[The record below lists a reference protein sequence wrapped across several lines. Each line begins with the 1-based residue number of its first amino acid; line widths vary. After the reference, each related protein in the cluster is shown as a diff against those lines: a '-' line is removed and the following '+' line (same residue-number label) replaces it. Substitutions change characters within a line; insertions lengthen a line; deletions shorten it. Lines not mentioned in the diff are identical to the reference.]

1 MAAFSVPLSSLC
13 VSTMTSMVLAPSTGP
28 ADAVI
33 SVPPQ
38 IPDQA
43 LSPDVPP
50 SFLSGFRVDGAP
62 ELEVVFGDSESYK
75 QHVDRFFALDEA
87 MDRTRSSFQKNV
99 QAAQAAL
106 GRGRGRG
113 GGGKAGKKCPVDK
126 VARAYYGARRDGES
140 YRALGSELESEHA
153 LVIQLDDMGETAA
166 LTPDYRWKVKQVTG
180 RYRRAVVDLKEMRVS
195 FLVQLGGELKHKGC
209 RGAELI
215 KRAGELVAS
224 GAPPDDSAEA
234 SEPEL
239 PVIPPRVK
247 PGEEPKPVVPATTV
261 TFYVDNRACPGSQAV
276 FLDGALLGEVP
287 ARSKSAFQ
295 ALAGHHALCLI
306 GQGSNARCGDPGT
319 LRSAFLH
326 DGWSIGLHC
335 AK

>member
-1 MAAFSVPLSSLC
+1 VVAA
-13 VSTMTSMVLAPSTGP
+13 
-28 ADAVI
+28 
-33 SVPPQ
+33 PPE

-50 SFLSGFRVDGAP
+50 SFLSGFRVEGAP

-99 QAAQAAL
+99 QGAQAAL
-106 GRGRGRG
+106 G
-113 GGGKAGKKCPVDK
+113 GKGKKCPVDG

-140 YRALGSELESEHA
+140 YRALGAELEGGARRHRRGSTTWA
-153 LVIQLDDMGETAA
+153 RQRR

-180 RYRRAVVDLKEMRVS
+180 RYRRAVVDLKEMRIA
-195 FLVQLGGELKHKGC
+195 FLVELGSELKHRGCKG
-209 RGAELI
+209 AVLI
-215 KRAGELVAS
+215 KRAGEAGRHRRTGRAAS
-224 GAPPDDSAEA
+224 RGGRGRGAAAGQAGRPA
-234 SEPEL
+234 
-239 PVIPPRVK
+239 
-247 PGEEPKPVVPATTV
+247 KPVVPATTV
-261 TFYVDNRACPGSQAV
+261 TFYGRQSSLPGAEQV

-287 ARSKSAFQ
+287 AKSKSAFQ

-306 GQGSNARCGDPGT
+306 GSESNSALRRPGT
-319 LRSAFLH
+319 LRNAFLH

-335 AK
+335 MK

>member
-28 ADAVI
+28 ADAV
-33 SVPPQ
+33 VAAPPEV
-38 IPDQA
+38 PDQA

-50 SFLSGFRVDGAP
+50 SFLSGFRVEGAP

-87 MDRTRSSFQKNV
+87 MDRTRSSFQRNV
-99 QAAQAAL
+99 QGALAAL
-106 GRGRGRG
+106 GS
-113 GGGKAGKKCPVDK
+113 KGKKCPVDQ

-140 YRALGSELESEHA
+140 YRALGSELEGEHG
-153 LVIQLDDMGETAA
+153 VITQLDDMGETAA
-166 LTPDYRWKVKQVTG
+166 LTPDYRWKVKQVSG
-180 RYRRAVVDLKEMRVS
+180 RYRRAVVDLKEMRVE
-195 FLVQLGGELKHKGC
+195 FLVQLGGELKHRGC
-209 RGAELI
+209 RGAELV

-224 GAPPDDSAEA
+224 GTPAEPP
-234 SEPEL
+234 PEEVAVAV
-239 PVIPPRVK
+239 PVPPRVR
-247 PGEEPKPVVPATTV
+247 PGEQPRPVVPATTV
-261 TFYVDNRACPGSQAV
+261 TFYVDNQACPGAQQV

-287 ARSKSAFQ
+287 ARSRSAFQ

-306 GQGSNARCGDPGT
+306 GAESNTRCGDPGT
-319 LRSAFLH
+319 LRNAFLH

-335 AK
+335 MK

>member
-1 MAAFSVPLSSLC
+1 MSRRMAAFSVPLSSLC

-28 ADAVI
+28 ADAVV

-50 SFLSGFRVDGAP
+50 SFLSGFRVEGAP

-106 GRGRGRG
+106 GRARKSKR
-113 GGGKAGKKCPVDK
+113 CPVDQ

-140 YRALGSELESEHA
+140 YRALGSELESEHG
-153 LVIQLDDMGETAA
+153 LITQLDDMGETAA

-180 RYRRAVVDLKEMRVS
+180 RYRRALIDLKEMRVA
-195 FLVQLGGELKHKGC
+195 FLVQLGSELRHKGC
-209 RGAELI
+209 RGADLV

-224 GAPPDDSAEA
+224 GAPPDDE

-261 TFYVDNRACPGSQAV
+261 TFYVDNRACPGAQSV

-287 ARSKSAFQ
+287 ARSRSAFQ

-306 GQGSNARCGDPGT
+306 GKGSNARCGDPGT

>member
-28 ADAVI
+28 ADAVVA
-33 SVPPQ
+33 VPPQ

-50 SFLSGFRVDGAP
+50 SFLSGFRVEGAP

-75 QHVDRFFALDEA
+75 QHIDRFFALDEA
-87 MDRTRSSFQKNV
+87 MDRARSSFQKNV
-99 QAAQAAL
+99 QAALAAL
-106 GRGRGRG
+106 GKP
-113 GGGKAGKKCPVDK
+113 GKRAAGKRCPVDQ
-126 VARAYYGARRDGES
+126 VARPYYGARRDGES
-140 YRALGSELESEHA
+140 YRALGSELESEHS
-153 LVIQLDDMGETAA
+153 LVNQLDDMGETAA

-180 RYRRAVVDLKEMRVS
+180 RYRRAVVDLKEMRVA
-195 FLVQLGGELKHKGC
+195 FVVQLGSELKHRGC
-209 RGAELI
+209 RGAELV

-224 GAPPDDSAEA
+224 GAPPDEPGEP
-234 SEPEL
+234 SEP
-239 PVIPPRVK
+239 VVPPRVK
-247 PGEEPKPVVPATTV
+247 PGDEPKPVVPATTV
-261 TFYVDNRACPGSQAV
+261 TFYVDNRACPGAQAV

-306 GQGSNARCGDPGT
+306 GKDSTARCGDPGT
-319 LRSAFLH
+319 LRNAFLH

-335 AK
+335 VK

>member
-28 ADAVI
+28 ADAVV

-50 SFLSGFRVDGAP
+50 SFLSGFRVEGAP

-75 QHVDRFFALDEA
+75 QHIDRFFALDEA
-87 MDRTRSSFQKNV
+87 MDRARSSFQKNV
-99 QAAQAAL
+99 QAALAAL
-106 GRGRGRG
+106 GKPGKRGAKR
-113 GGGKAGKKCPVDK
+113 CPVDQ
-126 VARAYYGARRDGES
+126 VARPYYGARRDGES
-140 YRALGSELESEHA
+140 YRALGSELESEHS
-153 LVIQLDDMGETAA
+153 LVNQLDDMGETAA

-180 RYRRAVVDLKEMRVS
+180 RYRRAVVDLKEMRVE
-195 FLVQLGGELKHKGC
+195 FLVQLGSELKHRGC
-209 RGAELI
+209 RGADLV

-224 GAPPDDSAEA
+224 GAPPD
-234 SEPEL
+234 EPGDAGE
-239 PVIPPRVK
+239 PVVVPPRVK
-247 PGEEPKPVVPATTV
+247 PGDQPKPVVPATTV
-261 TFYVDNRACPGSQAV
+261 TFYVDNRACPGAQAV

-287 ARSKSAFQ
+287 AKSKSAFQ

-306 GQGSNARCGDPGT
+306 GKEATLRCGDPGT
-319 LRSAFLH
+319 LRNAFLH

-335 AK
+335 VK

>member
-28 ADAVI
+28 ADAVV

-50 SFLSGFRVDGAP
+50 TFLSGFRVEGAP

-75 QHVDRFFALDEA
+75 QHLDRFFALDEA

-106 GRGRGRG
+106 GRTRKNKR
-113 GGGKAGKKCPVDK
+113 CPLDQ
-126 VARAYYGARRDGES
+126 VARPYYGARRDGES
-140 YRALGSELESEHA
+140 YRALGSELESEHG
-153 LVIQLDDMGETAA
+153 LITQLDDMGETAA
-166 LTPDYRWKVKQVTG
+166 LTPDYRWKVKQVPG

-195 FLVQLGGELKHKGC
+195 FLIQLGGELKHRGC
-209 RGAELI
+209 RGADMV
-215 KRAGELVAS
+215 KRAGELVAA
-224 GAPPDDSAEA
+224 GAPPDDST
-234 SEPEL
+234 EPEV
-239 PVIPPRVK
+239 PIIPPRVR

-261 TFYVDNRACPGSQAV
+261 TFYVDNRACPGAQAV

-287 ARSKSAFQ
+287 AKSKSAFQ
-295 ALAGHHALCLI
+295 ALAGHHSLCLI
-306 GQGSNARCGDPGT
+306 GKESNARCGDPGT

-335 AK
+335 VK

>member
-1 MAAFSVPLSSLC
+1 MEDSMAAFSVPLSSLC

-28 ADAVI
+28 ADAVV
-33 SVPPQ
+33 SAPPQ

-50 SFLSGFRVDGAP
+50 SFLSGFRVEGAP

-75 QHVDRFFALDEA
+75 QHVDRFFAIDEA

-99 QAAQAAL
+99 QGALAAL
-106 GRGRGRG
+106 G
-113 GGGKAGKKCPVDK
+113 GKGKKCPVDG

-140 YRALGSELESEHA
+140 YRALGSELEGEHG
-153 LVIQLDDMGETAA
+153 VITRLDDIGETAA
-166 LTPDYRWKVKQVTG
+166 LTPDYRWKVKQVPG
-180 RYRRAVVDLKEMRVS
+180 RYRRALVDLKEMRGA
-195 FLVQLGGELKHKGC
+195 FLLQLGSELAHRGC
-209 RGAELI
+209 KGAELV

-224 GAPPDDSAEA
+224 GTPLEPP
-234 SEPEL
+234 PK
-239 PVIPPRVK
+239 VVVVPPRVK

-261 TFYVDNRACPGSQAV
+261 TFYVDNRACPGAERV

-287 ARSKSAFQ
+287 AKSKSAFQ

-306 GQGSNARCGDPGT
+306 ATDSNARCGDPGT
-319 LRSAFLH
+319 LRNAFLH

-335 AK
+335 AAR

>member
-28 ADAVI
+28 ADAVV

-50 SFLSGFRVDGAP
+50 TFLSGFRVEGAP

-75 QHVDRFFALDEA
+75 QHLDRFFALDEA

-106 GRGRGRG
+106 GRTRKNKR
-113 GGGKAGKKCPVDK
+113 CPLDQ
-126 VARAYYGARRDGES
+126 VARPYYGARRDGDS
-140 YRALGSELESEHA
+140 YRALGSELESEHG
-153 LVIQLDDMGETAA
+153 LISQLDDIGETAA
-166 LTPDYRWKVKQVTG
+166 LTPDYRWKVKQVAG

-195 FLVQLGGELKHKGC
+195 FLIQLGGELKHRGC
-209 RGAELI
+209 RGADMV
-215 KRAGELVAS
+215 KRAGELVAA
-224 GAPPDDSAEA
+224 GAPPDEST
-234 SEPEL
+234 EPEA
-239 PVIPPRVK
+239 PIIPPRVK
-247 PGEEPKPVVPATTV
+247 PGEEPRPVVPATTV

-287 ARSKSAFQ
+287 AKSKSAFQ

-306 GQGSNARCGDPGT
+306 GKESTARCGDPGT

-335 AK
+335 VK